1 MARVS
6 PEEFPDP
13 VVDSAL
19 ATTAGQSR
27 AILAG
32 GCFWCVEAVYKNLD
46 GVSSVNSGYAGGT
59 ADTADYETVSTGTTD
74 HAESVEVVY
83 DPSRISYG
91 QILKVFFAIA
101 HDPTQLNRQGPDTGR
116 QYRSAIFYAD
126 DEQKRVA
133 EAYIDQ
139 LNKADVF
146 DHPIVTEVVPLQ
158 AFYQGEADQQ
168 EHVGGPPAEPAAGR
182 DLFAHLVVGKRVQLV
197 DLELA
202 GDDMLRQRAEVF
214 DFHPRKA
221 DAFEIGRVE
230 GEQLG
235 GGWHPAAEA
244 LGEPARDGPRRETR
258 DLLADDRVDEHAEG
272 ITQRTRPTP
281 RFRIDRF
288 GRIDQPGEL
297 SIARLQRRQGS
308 VATRGSRSRGDRP
321 IVWPFRGARAN

>member
-13 VVDSAL
+13 VVDSTF
-19 ATTAGQSR
+19 ATTAGKSR

-139 LNKADVF
+139 LNKAHVF
-146 DHPIVTEVVPLQ
+146 DHAIVTEVVPLQ
-158 AFYQGEADQQ
+158 AFYQAETYHQNYAARNPLNPYIVFNAQPKVRKLRAYQQ
-168 EHVGGPPAEPAAGR
+168 AKEKIR
-182 DLFAHLVVGKRVQLV
+182 NR
-197 DLELA
+197 
-202 GDDMLRQRAEVF
+202 
-214 DFHPRKA
+214 
-221 DAFEIGRVE
+221 
-230 GEQLG
+230 
-235 GGWHPAAEA
+235 
-244 LGEPARDGPRRETR
+244 
-258 DLLADDRVDEHAEG
+258 
-272 ITQRTRPTP
+272 
-281 RFRIDRF
+281 
-288 GRIDQPGEL
+288 
-297 SIARLQRRQGS
+297 
-308 VATRGSRSRGDRP
+308 
-321 IVWPFRGARAN
+321 

>member
-13 VVDSAL
+13 VVDATL

-59 ADTADYETVSTGTTD
+59 ADTADYETVSSGTTD

-133 EAYIDQ
+133 EAYIGQ
-139 LNKADVF
+139 LNKAHVF

-158 AFYQGEADQQ
+158 AFYQAETYHQDYAARNPLNPYIVFNAQPKVRKLRAYQQ
-168 EHVGGPPAEPAAGR
+168 AKEKIR
-182 DLFAHLVVGKRVQLV
+182 KR
-197 DLELA
+197 
-202 GDDMLRQRAEVF
+202 
-214 DFHPRKA
+214 
-221 DAFEIGRVE
+221 
-230 GEQLG
+230 
-235 GGWHPAAEA
+235 
-244 LGEPARDGPRRETR
+244 
-258 DLLADDRVDEHAEG
+258 
-272 ITQRTRPTP
+272 
-281 RFRIDRF
+281 
-288 GRIDQPGEL
+288 
-297 SIARLQRRQGS
+297 
-308 VATRGSRSRGDRP
+308 
-321 IVWPFRGARAN
+321 